1 MHLKNWSVI
10 YPDRRN
16 AALAPVYDFV
26 STIPYIPE
34 EEAALK
40 FSRTKRFDGFSEDEL
55 THLAAKA
62 QLPETLVIE
71 TVALF
76 HQYWESEKANLPL
89 TAGVIQAIET
99 HIKTIP
105 LG

>member
-1 MHLKNWSVI
+1 LDTNQH
-10 YPDRRN
+10 
-16 AALAPVYDFV
+16 
-26 STIPYIPE
+26 PYVPE
-34 EEAALK
+34 EEVALK

-62 QLPETLVIE
+62 QLPETLVIDTARE

-105 LG
+105 LN